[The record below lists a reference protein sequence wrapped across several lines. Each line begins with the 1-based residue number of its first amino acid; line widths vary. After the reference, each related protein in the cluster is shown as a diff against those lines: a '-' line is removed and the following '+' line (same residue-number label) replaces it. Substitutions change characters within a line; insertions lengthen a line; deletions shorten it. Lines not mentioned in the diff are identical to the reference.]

1 MSNLNHLLFQLW
13 IMLVIQDVF
22 IELFEFLHFVV
33 LHAVLLRLTRYGTN
47 RLADKLLYSNRYILV
62 NEVLHSLDLVKL
74 NVEIVVNLIELGL
87 NLLLLLGKVRFVLL
101 RLF

>member
-1 MSNLNHLLFQLW
+1 MSDLNHLLFQLW
-13 IMLVIQDVF
+13 IMLIIQDVF

-62 NEVLHSLDLVKL
+62 NEVLHSLNLVKL

-101 RLF
+101 GLF

>member
-1 MSNLNHLLFQLW
+1 MSDLNHLLFQFW
-13 IMLVIQDVF
+13 IMFIIQDVF

-33 LHAVLLRLTRYGTN
+33 LHAVLLRLTGYGTN

-62 NEVLHSLDLVKL
+62 NEVLHSLNLVKL
-74 NVEIVVNLIELGL
+74 NVEIVVNLIKLGL

-101 RLF
+101 GFF